1 MPMDMKNFFAALR
14 PNPHGESHVSE
25 EHRAPTDCGGD
36 GARKHRTRRG
46 TSRLLDTR
54 HGTRMIKL
62 CKRDA
67 EPQHDVCGVVG
78 RWFRECAQRV
88 SAFRS

>member
-1 MPMDMKNFFAALR
+1 MVKA
-14 PNPHGESHVSE
+14 VS
-25 EHRAPTDCGGD
+25 ASGTVPTDCGGD

-54 HGTRMIKL
+54 HGIRMIKV
-62 CKRDA
+62 CRRHA
-67 EPQHDVCGVVG
+67 ELQHDVCGVVA
-78 RWFRECAQRV
+78 RLFCECAQRV